1 MTQSELSTAIRAK
14 KFGVFLFAGEED
26 YLIRH
31 YLSQLRQTILADE
44 TLAPFNH
51 MILEGKLPD
60 AEALY
65 AAAATPPVF
74 SDFKLVE
81 WHGADFT
88 GVKEDSLTALCELA
102 ARASEFPEC
111 CIVILTAPDG
121 FDAGALPRRPS
132 RLYKT
137 LSQSL
142 SVVLFERSEER
153 QLAGWLSR
161 HFTHEGISLPP
172 AFTTAMIARCGRSM
186 TTLANEVEKLSAFAK
201 ANGKTSLTEDDLA
214 LVTVAS
220 PEFDTYALSEAL
232 YRGDGRAALLALADQ
247 KRRRVRPEIVMG
259 SVISA
264 YATLLSV
271 AELSE
276 AGLSAAAIGET
287 LKIHEYRVKRALSAI
302 GKRSAATLRA
312 YLAAA
317 RDADLASKSGGA
329 VGYAA
334 VEGLIASLLG
344 GKNA

>member
-1 MTQSELSTAIRAK
+1 MTQAELSTAIRTK
-14 KFGVFLFAGEED
+14 SFGVFLFAGEED

-31 YLSQLRQTILADE
+31 YLSQLRQTILTDE
-44 TLAPFNH
+44 SLAPFNH
-51 MILEGKLPD
+51 IVLEGKIPD

-65 AAAATPPVF
+65 AAAATPPML

-102 ARASEFPEC
+102 ARASELPEC
-111 CIVILTAPDG
+111 CIVILATPGG
-121 FDAGALPRRPS
+121 FDAGTLPRRPS

-142 SVVLFERSEER
+142 SIVLFDRSEER
-153 QLAGWLSR
+153 QLTSWLVR
-161 HFTHEGISLPP
+161 HFAHEGISVPP
-172 AFTTAMIARCGRSM
+172 TFVASMIARCGRSM
-186 TTLANEVEKLSAFAK
+186 TALANEVEKLSAFAK
-201 ANGKTSLTEDDLA
+201 ANGKSTLSENDLA
-214 LVTVAS
+214 FVTVAS
-220 PEFDTYALSEAL
+220 PDFDTYALSDAL
-232 YRGDGRAALLALADQ
+232 YRGDGRAALLAVADQ

-276 AGLSAAAIGET
+276 AGMSAAAIGET

-302 GKRSAATLRA
+302 GKRSAETLRT

-329 VGYAA
+329 IGYAA

-344 GKNA
+344 GKN

>member
-1 MTQSELSTAIRAK
+1 MTQSELATAIRAK

-31 YLSQLRQTILADE
+31 YLSQLRSAILSDDG
-44 TLAPFNH
+44 LSPFNH
-51 MILEGKLPD
+51 IILEGKIPD
-60 AEALY
+60 AEALF
-65 AAAATPPVF
+65 AAAATPPMF
-74 SDFKLVE
+74 ADFKLVE
-81 WHGADFT
+81 WHGADFS
-88 GVKEDSLTALCELA
+88 GVKDEALSALCDFA

-111 CIVILTAPDG
+111 CVVILTTAEG
-121 FDAGALPRRPS
+121 FDAGTLPRRPS
-132 RLYKT
+132 KLYKT
-137 LSQSL
+137 LSKDL

-153 QLAGWLSR
+153 QLVGWLVR
-161 HFTHEGISLPP
+161 HFAHEGISVPP
-172 AFTTAMIARCGRSM
+172 AFAAAMVARCGRSM
-186 TTLANEVEKLSAFAK
+186 TTLANEVEKLSAYAK
-201 ANGKTSLTEDDLA
+201 ANQRTALSQDDLSF
-214 LVTVAS
+214 VTVAS
-220 PEFDTYALSEAL
+220 PEFDTYALSDAL
-232 YRGDGRAALLALADQ
+232 YRGDGQAALLAIADQ

-287 LKIHEYRVKRALSAI
+287 LKIHEYRVKRALESI
-302 GKRSAATLRA
+302 GKKSAAGLRR